1 MHLFNMLGGITDFFN
16 SIPHYLSAAV
26 NFIFILLYILFKAVC
41 QVCYILERIFRAF
54 AGIDTLYFGST
65 PVENK
70 AGEDILFAFLRSN
83 VVRSSFWIILGFSIV
98 LLVVLTIIA
107 VIKSEFTTD
116 VAKAAKGPI
125 IGRAFKGLLNFFLV
139 PFIMIISVYGVNI
152 LTKTVYN
159 LTGENTES
167 SLIVTSCFEVGAL
180 DANRARNEKGFANFL
195 SSGTF
200 TKDQENNIFKD
211 KQRAGVAEIIDECF
225 WGDPTSKAEGKK
237 YFDGEKFII
246 ASYNYIDF
254 SLEDLNTMQ
263 NNLDKEIEQ
272 KNKDS
277 DKDPNYEYKNYAPWM
292 QTLLERTPSN
302 ANSDQL
308 PIFNVNLVNYYY
320 DLGNFDF
327 ILAICS
333 AVAIAWYMLCIA
345 VGLIKR
351 AFELVILYVIS
362 PAVVSMSPL
371 DDGKALGGW
380 RSEVLKRM
388 LAAVAPVLAI
398 NLYFLIIT
406 PFVKQ
411 LSLFHAKA
419 SFSATLG
426 TSQVMLG
433 ASTWIGGAI
442 LTKLADAFLQVLCL
456 IVGLGLLK
464 TANGWLSSFLGV
476 YDIMAEGSGTMS
488 KGAKAVATA
497 GLITTGVA
505 MAGVGAAKAVGSAVG
520 KVGGAVG
527 GAVKG
532 TAQALRG
539 GVRKYQED
547 HSYEA
552 TKLRENKSKIKDL
565 DSRMEELKNNGLE
578 KTEHYLMAKDA
589 RDKLMTEN
597 EGLEGKIKSGDVNSK
612 RVLKKKAKLQKQ
624 QELNDIKIS
633 NWAHQ
638 VETAQTDS
646 GKRFAYTQEEKLMDD
661 QKRIKE
667 QQKKLDEKDRAKF
680 KHYAENGGGFKS
692 SFNDV
697 FIPKTVTDKTSK
709 VLDKGKDLAKG
720 AGEKLGG
727 FAKGA
732 GKRFEN
738 FMSSPAISNITQGLS
753 QLYGGADSDAGKIL
767 SMFTR
772 KGIKSLYQSST
783 TAKNIDK
790 AKDKAKEANEHAS
803 ILKQDEAAKAALE
816 KERKD
821 AEIAAKE
828 QEALTLFAISQ
839 IDKQN
844 GNGVLT
850 EQYNEMLRKLV
861 QAQKLGNKD
870 LAQQITSEIAKFN
883 DTNNI
888 KTEVKKAEGDVIN
901 NTNDKGKEFEEFKKE
916 LDRKAREQAVND
928 AKSTL
933 QGGEIDIKDES
944 INRLSRG
951 VADARGKMDIDEES
965 INHLAQKTGRE
976 FKKVLEERQKR
987 ENKKAKENANL
998 FAEQIGIKLGEKFD
1012 NVVSGLNSIKEI
1024 LNKNNGENDNNSN
1037 S

>member
-54 AGIDTLYFGST
+54 AGIDTLYFGES
-65 PVENK
+65 EIQNK
-70 AGEDILFAFLRSN
+70 AGEDILFAFLRSD

-139 PFIMIISVYGVNI
+139 PFVMIISVYGVNI
-152 LTKTVYN
+152 LTKTVYS
-159 LTGENTES
+159 LTGNNTES

-180 DANRARNEKGFANFL
+180 DANRARNEDNFSTFLKNGNFL
-195 SSGTF
+195 VDEDQKNNVRTIFSEK
-200 TKDQENNIFKD
+200 TKSQIAD
-211 KQRAGVAEIIDECF
+211 IIDDCF
-225 WGDPTSKAEGKK
+225 WNNPMGDDYIYKNNNEFK
-237 YFDGEKFII
+237 YFKI
-246 ASYNYIDF
+246 ASYNYKDFTLEELNDNQNAID
-254 SLEDLNTMQ
+254 
-263 NNLDKEIEQ
+263 KG
-272 KNKDS
+272 
-277 DKDPNYEYKNYAPWM
+277 DKDAYAPWM

-302 ANSDQL
+302 ANADQL

-351 AFELVILYVIS
+351 AFELVVLYVIS

-411 LSLFHAKA
+411 LSLFSPKKA

-464 TANGWLSSFLGV
+464 TANGWFCSFLGV
-476 YDIMAEGSGTMS
+476 YDIMAEGSGTLA

-505 MAGVGAAKAVGSAVG
+505 MAGVGTAKA
-520 KVGGAVG
+520 VGGAVG

-539 GVRKYQED
+539 GVRKYQEG

-552 TKLRENKSKIKDL
+552 TKLKENKSKL
-565 DSRMEELKNNGLE
+565 DEATTTMGELEDQGLTNTKEYQDAKN
-578 KTEHYLMAKDA
+578 T
-589 RDKLMTEN
+589 RDNILKEN
-597 EGLEGKIKSGDVNSK
+597 EDLSNKINSGDVISN
-612 RVLKKKAKLQKQ
+612 RVAKKKEKLQKQ
-624 QELNDIKIS
+624 QELNDYKIS
-633 NWAHQ
+633 SWDRQAKLS
-638 VETAQTDS
+638 ETES
-646 GKRFAYTQEEKLMDD
+646 GKKFEYAQEKKLMDD
-661 QKRIKE
+661 QRKLEKK
-667 QQKKLDEKDRAKF
+667 QKKLDEKSRTKF

-692 SFNDV
+692 SFNDA
-697 FIPKTVTDKTSK
+697 FIPKAVTDKTSMVK
-709 VLDKGKDLAKG
+709 EKAGNVLDKGKD
-720 AGEKLGG
+720 

-732 GKRFEN
+732 GKKFEG
-738 FMSSPAISNITQGLS
+738 FMNSPAISNITQGLT

-772 KGIKSLYQSST
+772 KGVKSLYQSSA
-783 TAKNIDK
+783 TAKSIDK
-790 AKDKAKEANEHAS
+790 AKDKAKEADEKTKAADEHLKT
-803 ILKQDEAAKAALE
+803 LKQDEEAKAALE

-821 AEIAAKE
+821 AEIAARE
-828 QEALTLFAISQ
+828 REALTLFAISQ
-839 IDKQN
+839 IDKGN
-844 GNGVLT
+844 GNNALT
-850 EQYNEMLRKLV
+850 EQYNEMLRGLV
-861 QAQKLGNKD
+861 EAQKLGNKD

-883 DTNNI
+883 DTHNI
-888 KTEVKKAEGDVIN
+888 NTEVKKAEEDVIN
-901 NTNDKGKEFEEFKKE
+901 NTNDKGKDFEEFKKE
-916 LDRKAREQAVND
+916 LDRKAREQAAND
-928 AKSTL
+928 AKATL

-951 VADARGKMDIDEES
+951 VADAKGKMDIDEES
-965 INHLAQKTGRE
+965 ISHLAQKTGDA
-976 FKKVLEERQKR
+976 FKKGLEEKQKR
-987 ENKKAKENANL
+987 ENEKAISNAKL

-1024 LNKNNGENDNNSN
+1024 LDKNNGENDNNSN